1 MSAENT
7 DQSQLENET
16 KDSGGKQEPR
26 SHVDE
31 DGHDRIDRD
40 SVDFDPDDGLL
51 SGTAIKGGTK
61 IPGPHEHVD
70 DVMEDEDKVDDPTES
85 SATF

>member
-7 DQSQLENET
+7 DDRRPVEDDPNGPT
-16 KDSGGKQEPR
+16 

-31 DGHDRIDRD
+31 DGQDRIDRD
-40 SVDFDPDDGLL
+40 SIDFDPDDGLL

-70 DVMEDEDKVDDPTES
+70 DVMEDKDKVEDPTES

>member
-1 MSAENT
+1 MADEHAT
-7 DQSQLENET
+7 DDKRST
-16 KDSGGKQEPR
+16 KDGPT

-40 SVDFDPDDGLL
+40 SIDFDPDDGLL
-51 SGTAIKGGTK
+51 SGTAINGGTK

-70 DVMEDEDKVDDPTES
+70 DVMEDVDKVEDPTES

>member
-1 MSAENT
+1 MSDESRDENDART
-7 DQSQLENET
+7 VE
-16 KDSGGKQEPR
+16 KDGQEY
-26 SHVDE
+26 
-31 DGHDRIDRD
+31 IDRD

-51 SGTAIKGGTK
+51 SGTAINGGTK

-70 DVMEDEDKVDDPTES
+70 DVTDDEEKVDDPTES